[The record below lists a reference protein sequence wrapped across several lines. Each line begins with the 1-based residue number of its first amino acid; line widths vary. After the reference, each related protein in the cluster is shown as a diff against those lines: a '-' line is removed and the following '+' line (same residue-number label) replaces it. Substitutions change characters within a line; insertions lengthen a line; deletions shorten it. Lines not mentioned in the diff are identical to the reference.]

1 LLKFAYR
8 FTEYKM
14 KKTKDLDFYL
24 AVMLFVALAVFL
36 SVFAPYRLA
45 FKEQVG
51 IFLWSPERIAWYF
64 SNPAIISAI
73 VGDWLTQFYIKNS
86 TAVIVT
92 LFLLVLS
99 WVGLVRLLFLN
110 GAKNGVFSLAMLPV
124 VISGAFIVWPHYPL
138 SALIGFL
145 ISIWASCLVSHIKK
159 NGLRAVV
166 IGVGIP
172 VMFIL
177 AGSHAL
183 TFAGASCLLKSKRWK
198 TNIIAFSVGI
208 VVMLLVAHF
217 YNYTFIRSLICPAV
231 PNYILPHN
239 LFLFLLPV
247 SVFITISVS
256 MLTESIFKMIPFT
269 LVSVLLLLTTYI
281 DPVIEYSIEVGT
293 TAYRSS
299 DWKEIRNVANKNL
312 NTVYG
317 LYYRNLSYAR
327 EGKLPDELLKC
338 EDNFYIRNLLLISP
352 AKNDGILMT
361 YLTSFFFTDAL
372 LEVGDFSQ
380 AIDCALAGQTNTPG
394 EYSSRML
401 RRLAEISVA
410 AGDYDVA
417 TKYLNILSRTRNY
430 RQWASD
436 LIGCI
441 ERDSIPDKYLIWR
454 SRASDTDR
462 FSILGAINGSLNAI
476 VADNPTNKVAIDYL
490 MCMLLLDKNVK
501 QFTDVYDRYWLNYLD
516 QMIEV
521 PHLYQ
526 EALLLNADTEESLR
540 ETINKYSISPEIV
553 DRFLNLM
560 SIQFEE
566 NTDLLKGFKDT
577 YWYFM
582 MLDNASEN

>member
-1 LLKFAYR
+1 
-8 FTEYKM
+8 M

-172 VMFIL
+172 
-177 AGSHAL
+177 
-183 TFAGASCLLKSKRWK
+183 
-198 TNIIAFSVGI
+198 
-208 VVMLLVAHF
+208 VMLLVAHF